1 MEEGKKWR
9 FTFAILPDVQL
20 GRELF
25 AINFYDPWWLTLWR
39 IPQKEAVVGEKIAER
54 LKKAVEWI
62 NNQEGVQ
69 FVASIGDL
77 TDSGT
82 SEQFREAREIL
93 DKLTKPFI
101 PMMGNHDVW
110 PYQRK
115 KGEKKVIWE
124 AERPLTVSEFEAH
137 FREWKNSPCFENFEA
152 QGGWLQN
159 YAFTVKGV
167 RFVVVDNNNRRK
179 APFGLPGQ
187 TGWSKLYPKSKEWL
201 TKWVLDTQKEKTMI
215 ILSHATISM
224 RLLKRL
230 AKKIAKERKIIDIA
244 GHTHKRTENRW
255 QNITILTTNA
265 LYHEPLIFLGQV
277 SQGGIKFEY
286 HRI

>member
-1 MEEGKKWR
+1 MKGKKWR
-9 FTFAILPDVQL
+9 FTVLPDVQL

-25 AINFYDPWWLTLWR
+25 AINFYDPWWLTLWG

-152 QGGWLQN
+152 QGKGLQN
-159 YAFTVKGV
+159 YTFTVKEI

-187 TGWSKLYPKSKEWL
+187 VGLAKLYPESKEWL
-201 TKWVLDTQKEKTMI
+201 TNEVLLSQEERII
-215 ILSHATISM
+215 ILSHAPLAKS
-224 RLLKRL
+224 LLKDL
-230 AKKIAKERKIIDIA
+230 QKWTDKKLLTNIS
-244 GHTHKRTENRW
+244 GHTHKRTEWSTKKKGEIVR
-255 QNITILTTNA
+255 ITTNA
-265 LYHEPLIFLGQV
+265 LYHEPLILIVYV
-277 SQGGIKFEY
+277 SLGGIGFKY
-286 HRI
+286 QRI